1 LVVKAFKLSVEEG
14 TLVVCFVERSKGVY
28 QVVFLGKIRLL
39 AIVEAMVKGD
49 NLKGF
54 VRTSRV
60 GSKSYIT

>member
-28 QVVFLGKIRLL
+28 RVVFLGKIRLL